1 MEDETTPLLKT
12 ASIQTTTSTIVRN
25 EKASTEL
32 RRAHFWLVPVLL
44 MMYVGINTG
53 YYVIQQWVQRFIVI
67 RYGVDTGNLTTTAGC
82 DAQTNISGYAA
93 YMRVEQDTA
102 QWEMY
107 VSLATTI
114 PAFFASTLIPSYSD
128 SFGRKYLFILGIT
141 STTLR
146 LAVTSVCIY
155 FQWDLIWIVVAA
167 VVDGMTGGFY
177 TIMSASMSYIA
188 DITPTGS
195 KRTTALT
202 VNDGLLLIC
211 STFSGVGSGFF
222 IQHKGFLLP
231 IVSCCGLC
239 VVAFFTAVCFLPET
253 HMKHHRTK
261 PKSAL
266 CMLKRMTHIYTNNA
280 FKKRRSAYLILIT
293 AYFFQELVSTH
304 RSSIEIL
311 YQLGRPFC
319 WSAEKIGLF
328 SAARHFTQ
336 GIAGMVLIVPLKSCM
351 SDITL
356 TIVSAIF
363 CTGSFVMEA
372 LAITDTVLYLV
383 PVLATFAFL
392 AVPLLKSLLSIMTP
406 ADTQG
411 SLFAS
416 IVLVQSVCG
425 VMADF
430 LFNQILQN
438 NAHTRTRR

>member
-1 MEDETTPLLKT
+1 MEDETSFLLKT
-12 ASIQTTTSTIVRN
+12 TSIQKTTSTNVRN

-32 RRAHFWLVPVLL
+32 RRAHFWFVPVMLL
-44 MMYVGINTG
+44 MYVAIGTG

-67 RYGVDTGNLTTTAGC
+67 RSGMDTGNLTNTVGC
-82 DAQTNISGYAA
+82 DEQTNTSGYAA
-93 YMRVEQDTA
+93 YSRVEQDTA

-107 VSLATTI
+107 VSLATTV

-146 LAVTSVCIY
+146 FGLTAVCIY

-167 VVDGMTGGFY
+167 CVDGMTGGFY
-177 TIMSASMSYIA
+177 TIISASMSFIA
-188 DITPTGS
+188 DITPSGS
-195 KRTTALT
+195 KRLKAITM
-202 VNDGLLLIC
+202 NDGLLMTCITL
-211 STFSGVGSGFF
+211 SGIGSGFF
-222 IQHKGFLLP
+222 IQYEGFLLP
-231 IVSCCGLC
+231 MVSCCGLC
-239 VVAFFTAVCFLPET
+239 AVAFFTAVCFLPET

-266 CMLKRMTHIYTNNA
+266 GTFKRMTHIYTNSA

-363 CTGSFVMEA
+363 CTGSFVLEA
-372 LAITDTVLYLV
+372 FAITDTVFYLV
-383 PVLATFAFL
+383 PVLATLAFL

-430 LFNQILQN
+430 LFTQSGL
-438 NAHTRTRR
+438 